1 MRPTEP
7 KLINEIIQQYMRA
20 DGIAGKA
27 SRQQASYLWTEI
39 VGPGINRY
47 TTRRYVTD
55 DGIMHV
61 YLSSAVL
68 KQELTFQRS
77 HLVDAINRAVGQQA
91 ITDIV
96 FH

>member
-55 DGIMHV
+55 E
-61 YLSSAVL
+61 LS
-68 KQELTFQRS
+68 
-77 HLVDAINRAVGQQA
+77 RAQA
-91 ITDIV
+91 GTDIPA
-96 FH
+96 FASG

>member
-1 MRPTEP
+1 
-7 KLINEIIQQYMRA
+7 
-20 DGIAGKA
+20 
-27 SRQQASYLWTEI
+27 
-39 VGPGINRY
+39 
-47 TTRRYVTD
+47 
-55 DGIMHV
+55 MHV